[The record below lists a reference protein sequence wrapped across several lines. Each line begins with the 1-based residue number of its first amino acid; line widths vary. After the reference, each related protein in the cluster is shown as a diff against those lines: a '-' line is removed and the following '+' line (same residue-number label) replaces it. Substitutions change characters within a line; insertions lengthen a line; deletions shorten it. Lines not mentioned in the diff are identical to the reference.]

1 MEISLPTSGVFQF
14 SPPPA
19 VKTVSTDPTP
29 TTTPQAAA
37 TQEIPAVAASG
48 TSAETAVP
56 TPNQDSAAEAAK
68 QAALSFKNTYAVS
81 DSASSTYKDA
91 NGTLITITR
100 DYRSGKVSY
109 SPEPAYVKSPQSG
122 VSFVA

>member
-29 TTTPQAAA
+29 IPTAQTDATQAFPAVQGTGISAAA
-37 TQEIPAVAASG
+37 TANTDQAAHDASR
-48 TSAETAVP
+48 E
-56 TPNQDSAAEAAK
+56 
-68 QAALSFKNTYAVS
+68 AALSFKDTYAVS
-81 DSASSTYKDA
+81 DSAASSYKDA

-100 DYRSGKVSY
+100 DYRTGKVTY
-109 SPEPAYVKSPQSG
+109 SPEPAYVKSPKSG
-122 VSFVA
+122 VSLVV